1 MVHYKIG
8 LDIIQYKGEPQKCC
22 IQTNNVWGKRR
33 SAFTVHLSLQ
43 CNVFSR
49 TVMVHAITMG
59 RDTVDTKAV
68 VVYVKTLV
76 ENKKPL
82 S

>member
-1 MVHYKIG
+1 MQ
-8 LDIIQYKGEPQKCC
+8 LRKGWGGEKGWGG
-22 IQTNNVWGKRR
+22 WGKRW
-33 SAFTVHLSLQ
+33 AFTVQLSLQ

-68 VVYVKTLV
+68 VVYVKTLF